1 MIRFSGAIRFAA
13 AAVFA
18 VAAVAAVGGSPTGA
32 EPLPT
37 GSLTANGSGG
47 VVVNYTGEPET
58 YLVAIFDAAATCPVG
73 TEDNPGSVSALASAL
88 YVVYGFF
95 AGPTPVTIEE
105 GSEANPFGVSTPMVL
120 PAGSYQFCLVIYN
133 GVAFVSV
140 AGLRADLG
148 VTPEPP
154 TTTTTVAPTT
164 TTTVAPTAAAPAVQ
178 PATPRFT
185 G

>member
-1 MIRFSGAIRFAA
+1 MIRFSRAFRFT
-13 AAVFA
+13 A
-18 VAAVAAVGGSPTGA
+18 VAVLAVTAVAVVGGSPTGA

-73 TEDNPGSVSALASAL
+73 TEDNPGSVDALLSAL
-88 YVVYGFF
+88 YGLYGFY

-105 GSEANPFGVSTPMVL
+105 GSEVNLIGTPAVEVL
-120 PAGSYQFCLVIYN
+120 PAGTYQFCLVISS

-140 AGLRADLG
+140 AGLRAEVG
-148 VTPEPP
+148 VTPEPT

-164 TTTVAPTAAAPAVQ
+164 TTTAVPAAQA
-178 PATPRFT
+178 ATPRFT